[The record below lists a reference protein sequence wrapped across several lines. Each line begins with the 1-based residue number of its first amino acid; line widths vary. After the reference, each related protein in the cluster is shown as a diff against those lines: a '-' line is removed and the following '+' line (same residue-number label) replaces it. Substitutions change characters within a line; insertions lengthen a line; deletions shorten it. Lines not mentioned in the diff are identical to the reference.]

1 MKRNVPTSY
10 VDNLLL
16 LLMLEIPLFSSW
28 STGQMNHPQAFFQNS
43 EEKEWKN
50 KISQEAKPTGQMLTE
65 TLGSSASVLELEG
78 DM

>member
-1 MKRNVPTSY
+1 
-10 VDNLLL
+10 
-16 LLMLEIPLFSSW
+16 
-28 STGQMNHPQAFFQNS
+28 MNHPQAFFQNS

-65 TLGSSASVLELEG
+65 TLGSSASVLELKE